1 MALLCRAGE
10 RMLERV
16 PIDELQPG
24 MYVNQVLEQK
34 GALKMRSKGLVK
46 TQNIIDTLKVK
57 GILVVEV
64 DMSKSKLPKQE
75 PIIET
80 TPVEEPEETTKE
92 QTKKVSTPVGREA
105 INDANDLYESAVNI
119 QSNFL
124 KALKS
129 GAVKDLSPMESLSQ
143 SLIESVFDN
152 KDALSCLTMI
162 KDTDQY
168 LLEHSINCSV
178 LGGIFCEYLGYDIDT
193 IEQVSLGILLMDI
206 GMSSLPDE
214 IRDNTG
220 VFSSSD
226 WEVMKTHVEIG
237 VDLVEQ
243 FGDISD
249 LSLSIIAQHHERMDG
264 MGYPKGLVGEEIS
277 EFARIAAIVDAY
289 DAMTS
294 NRRYKDSI
302 TPTQAL
308 KRLTTSEN
316 LDQDLVKQFI
326 QCIGVHPVGS
336 LVRLKSGKLGIV
348 SKLNP
353 KDPVSPHVMTFY
365 SVTSQHFNEVKRI
378 DLSLYDDEIVSG
390 VRPEEFS
397 LNLPK
402 FFKDVFINQM
412 PL

>member
-1 MALLCRAGE
+1 
-10 RMLERV
+10 MLERV

-46 TQNIIDTLKVK
+46 TQNIIDTLKAK

-75 PIIET
+75 ATI
-80 TPVEEPEETTKE
+80 TPTSADEPEEKPKEEVKE
-92 QTKKVSTPVGREA
+92 QPKKSPKPVGRES
-105 INDANDLYESAVNI
+105 INQANDLYESAVNI

-214 IRDNTG
+214 IRDNSG
-220 VFSSSD
+220 VFSSGD

-243 FGDISD
+243 CGDISD
-249 LSLSIIAQHHERMDG
+249 LSLSMIAQHHERMDG

-294 NRRYKDSI
+294 NRGYKDSI

-308 KRLTTSEN
+308 KRLTTSES
-316 LDQDLVKQFI
+316 LDQNLVKQFI

>member
-1 MALLCRAGE
+1 
-10 RMLERV
+10 MLEQV

-24 MYVNQVLEQK
+24 MYVNQVLEQT
-34 GALKMRSKGLVK
+34 GSLRMRSKGIVK
-46 TQNIIDTLKVK
+46 TQAIIDSLKSK
-57 GILVVEV
+57 GILRVEV
-64 DMSKSKLPKQE
+64 DLTKSKHSTKENKPEQ
-75 PIIET
+75 
-80 TPVEEPEETTKE
+80 PVESEVPKP
-92 QTKKVSTPVGREA
+92 KAKPVGRDS
-105 INDANDLYESAVNI
+105 INQANDLYSSALSI

-124 KALKS
+124 KSLKN
-129 GAVKDLSPMESLSQ
+129 GAVKDLSPMESLSH

-178 LGGIFCEYLGYDIDT
+178 LSGIFCEFLGYDRDI
-193 IEQVSLGILLMDI
+193 IEQVSLGTLLMDI

-214 IRDNTG
+214 IRNG
-220 VFSSSD
+220 KGEFAQGD
-226 WEVMKTHVEIG
+226 WEVMKTHVQIG

-243 FGDISD
+243 CGDISD
-249 LSLSIIAQHHERMDG
+249 LSLRIIEEHHERIDG
-264 MGYPKGLVGEEIS
+264 SGYPRGLVGEEIS
-277 EFARIAAIVDAY
+277 EYARIAAIVDAY

-294 NRRYKDSI
+294 NRSHKESI

-308 KRLTTSEN
+308 KRLTAAEN

-348 SKLNP
+348 SKINP

-378 DLSLYDDEIVSG
+378 DLSLYEDEIVSG

-402 FFKDVFINQM
+402 FFRDVFVNQI
-412 PL
+412 PI

>member
-1 MALLCRAGE
+1 
-10 RMLERV
+10 MLERV

-46 TQNIIDTLKVK
+46 TQNIIDTLKAK

-75 PIIET
+75 ATI
-80 TPVEEPEETTKE
+80 TPTSADEPEEKPKEEVKE
-92 QTKKVSTPVGREA
+92 QPKKSPKPVGRES
-105 INDANDLYESAVNI
+105 INQANDLYESAVNI

-214 IRDNTG
+214 IRDNSG
-220 VFSSSD
+220 VFSSGD

-243 FGDISD
+243 CGDISD

-294 NRRYKDSI
+294 NRGYKDSI

-308 KRLTTSEN
+308 KRLTTSES
-316 LDQDLVKQFI
+316 LDQNLVKQFI

>member
-1 MALLCRAGE
+1 
-10 RMLERV
+10 MLEQV

-24 MYVNQVLEQK
+24 MYVNQVLEQT
-34 GALKMRSKGLVK
+34 GSLRMRSKGIVK
-46 TQNIIDTLKVK
+46 TQAIIDSLKSK
-57 GILVVEV
+57 GILRVEV
-64 DMSKSKLPKQE
+64 DLTKSKHSTKENKPE
-75 PIIET
+75 E
-80 TPVEEPEETTKE
+80 PVESEVAKPKA
-92 QTKKVSTPVGREA
+92 KPVGRDS
-105 INDANDLYESAVNI
+105 INQANDLYSSALSI

-124 KALKS
+124 KSLKN
-129 GAVKDLSPMESLSQ
+129 GAVKDLSPMESLSH

-178 LGGIFCEYLGYDIDT
+178 LSGIFCEFLGYDRDI
-193 IEQVSLGILLMDI
+193 IEQVSLGTLLMDI

-214 IRDNTG
+214 IRNG
-220 VFSSSD
+220 KGEFAQGD
-226 WEVMKTHVEIG
+226 WEVMKTHVQIG

-243 FGDISD
+243 CGDISD
-249 LSLSIIAQHHERMDG
+249 LSLRIIEEHHERIDG
-264 MGYPKGLVGEEIS
+264 SGYPRGLVGDEIS
-277 EFARIAAIVDAY
+277 EYARIAAIVDAY

-294 NRRYKDSI
+294 NRSHKESI

-308 KRLTTSEN
+308 KRLTAAEN

-348 SKLNP
+348 SKINP

-378 DLSLYDDEIVSG
+378 DLSLYEDEIVSG

-402 FFKDVFINQM
+402 FFRDVFVNQI
-412 PL
+412 PI

>member
-1 MALLCRAGE
+1 
-10 RMLERV
+10 MLEQV

-24 MYVNQVLEQK
+24 MYVNQVLEQT
-34 GALKMRSKGLVK
+34 GSLRMRSKGIVK
-46 TQNIIDTLKVK
+46 TQAIIDSLKSK
-57 GILVVEV
+57 GILRVEV
-64 DMSKSKLPKQE
+64 DLTKSKHSTKENKPE
-75 PIIET
+75 E
-80 TPVEEPEETTKE
+80 PVESEVAKPKA
-92 QTKKVSTPVGREA
+92 KPVGRDS
-105 INDANDLYESAVNI
+105 INQANDLYSSALSI

-124 KALKS
+124 KSLKN
-129 GAVKDLSPMESLSQ
+129 GAVKDLSPMESLSH

-178 LGGIFCEYLGYDIDT
+178 LSGIFCEFLGYDRDI
-193 IEQVSLGILLMDI
+193 IEQVSLGTLLMDI

-214 IRDNTG
+214 IRNG
-220 VFSSSD
+220 KGEFAQGD
-226 WEVMKTHVEIG
+226 WEVMKTHVQIG

-243 FGDISD
+243 CGDISD
-249 LSLSIIAQHHERMDG
+249 LSLRIIEEHHERIDG
-264 MGYPKGLVGEEIS
+264 SGYPRGLVGDEIS
-277 EFARIAAIVDAY
+277 EYARIAAIVDAY

-294 NRRYKDSI
+294 NRSHKESI

-308 KRLTTSEN
+308 KRLTAAEN

-326 QCIGVHPVGS
+326 ESIGVHPVGS

-348 SKLNP
+348 SKINP

-378 DLSLYDDEIVSG
+378 DLSLYEDEIVSG

-402 FFKDVFINQM
+402 FFRDVFVNQI
-412 PL
+412 PI

>member
-1 MALLCRAGE
+1 
-10 RMLERV
+10 MLERV
-16 PIDELQPG
+16 PIDELLPG

-75 PIIET
+75 ATIAPTPDNET
-80 TPVEEPEETTKE
+80 VEKSKEAVKE
-92 QTKKVSTPVGREA
+92 QPKRAPKPVGRES
-105 INDANDLYESAVNI
+105 INQANDLYESAVNI

-214 IRDNTG
+214 IRDNKG
-220 VFSSSD
+220 VFSSGD

-243 FGDISD
+243 CGDISD
-249 LSLSIIAQHHERMDG
+249 LSLSIIAQHHERVDG
-264 MGYPKGLVGEEIS
+264 MGYPKGLVGDEIS

-294 NRRYKDSI
+294 NRGYKDSI

-308 KRLTTSEN
+308 KRLTTSES
-316 LDQDLVKQFI
+316 LDQNLVKQFI

-353 KDPVSPHVMTFY
+353 KDPISPHVMTFY